1 MVIVRDFERPASE
14 HVESLSEYGSATVH
28 EALGTRNAMEPTVGP
43 IASNATV
50 CGPACTVRVPPGDNA
65 MVHAAADIAA
75 AGDVLVV
82 GTESHRAAIWG
93 ELTTRNARRQGVS
106 GLVTDGNVRD
116 TDYLADAEFP
126 VFAAATSQAGAVKET
141 PGALNVPVSV
151 GGVTV
156 APGDVIVG
164 DRDGVTVVPRDTLE
178 DAVDAA
184 TAVAEREEHLRQRI
198 AEGETLADLLDIHE
212 LIEDNDVPIVES
224 PADR

>member
-28 EALGTRNAMEPTVGP
+28 EALGTRNAMEPAVGP

-82 GTESHRAAIWG
+82 GAESHRAAIWG

-116 TDYLADAEFP
+116 TDYLANAEFP

-141 PGALNVPVSV
+141 PGAVNVPVSV

-156 APGDVIVG
+156 APGDVVVG
-164 DRDGVTVVPRDTLE
+164 DRDGVTVVPRDRVE

-184 TAVAEREEHLRQRI
+184 AAVAEHEERLRRRI
-198 AEGETLADLLDIHE
+198 AEGETLAELLGVHE
-212 LIEDNDVPIVES
+212 LIDDHDVRVVES

>member
-1 MVIVRDFERPASE
+1 MVIVREFERPSVE
-14 HVESLSEYGSATVH
+14 LVESLSEYGSATVH
-28 EALGTRNAMEPTVGP
+28 EALGTRTAMEPAVGP

-65 MVHAAADIAA
+65 MVHAAADLAA

-82 GTESHRAAIWG
+82 AAESHRAAIWG
-93 ELTTRNARRQGVS
+93 ELATRNARQQGLA

-141 PGALNVPVSV
+141 PGAVNVPVSV

-156 APGDVIVG
+156 TPGDVVVG
-164 DRDGVTVVPRDTLE
+164 DRDGVTVVPRDTVE
-178 DAVDAA
+178 DTVGAA
-184 TAVAEREEHLRQRI
+184 AAVAEREEHLRQQI
-198 AEGETLADLLDIHE
+198 AEGETLADLLGVNE
-212 LIEDNDVPIVES
+212 LIDDCGVRTVES
-224 PADR
+224 PPDR